1 MVKGL
6 WYNKEDISIMK
17 LEEIFKEAVA
27 RNASDIYIVT
37 GNKPIFRAA
46 GDLVALDDGPVLTEN
61 QVQALLFAI
70 MSEEQVKEFKKKM
83 DLDFSIEVP
92 GVARFRVN
100 AFMHRKG
107 TGAVFRLIPSKIP
120 TMEELGLPPVFK
132 KIPDLPNG
140 LVLVTGPTGS
150 GKSTTLAALINNIN
164 LTSDSHIITIEDPIE
179 FVYENSKS
187 VIDQREVGTHTE
199 SFASALRAAL
209 REDPDVILVG
219 EMRDL
224 ETISLA
230 VTAAETGHLVFGT
243 LHTSGASKTI
253 DRLINVFP
261 GERQNQIRS
270 ELAEALRA
278 LVWQKL
284 LKKKDGKGR
293 VAAYEILFVNTAVSN
308 LIRENKA
315 HQIISVIETG
325 LKEGMQTM
333 QRSVTSLLD
342 QGLISQEEASEN
354 LPEKSVR

>member
-1 MVKGL
+1 RLAGKLVIL
-6 WYNKEDISIMK
+6 ED
-17 LEEIFKEAVA
+17 
-27 RNASDIYIVT
+27 Y
-37 GNKPIFRAA
+37 
-46 GDLVALDDGPVLTEN
+46 PVFTEDSAKDN
-61 QVQALLFAI
+61 LFEI
-70 MSEEQVKEFKKKM
+70 MSEEQSSEFKQKK
-83 DLDFSIEVP
+83 DVDFSIEMP
-92 GVARFRVN
+92 KLARFRVN
-100 AFMHRKG
+100 IFMQRKG
-107 TGAVFRLIPSKIP
+107 MGGVFRIIPSKIP
-120 TMEELGLPPVFK
+120 TMEELGLPPAFQ
-132 KIPDLPNG
+132 KIPKLPNG

-150 GKSTTLAALINNIN
+150 GKSTTLAALINDIN

-179 FVYENSKS
+179 FVYENVKS

-199 SFASALRAAL
+199 SFGSSLRAAL

-253 DRLINVFP
+253 DRMVNVFP

-278 LVWQKL
+278 IVWQKL
-284 LKKKDGKGR
+284 LARKDGKGR

-308 LIRENKA
+308 LIRESKT

-325 LKEGMQTM
+325 VQEGMQTM

-342 QGLISQEEASEN
+342 QGFITEEEASES
-354 LPEKSVR
+354 LPEKPLDK

>member
-70 MSEEQVKEFKKKM
+70 MSEEQVQEFKKKM

-278 LVWQKL
+278 IVWQKL

-342 QGLISQEEASEN
+342 QGLISQQEASEN

>member
-278 LVWQKL
+278 IVWQKL